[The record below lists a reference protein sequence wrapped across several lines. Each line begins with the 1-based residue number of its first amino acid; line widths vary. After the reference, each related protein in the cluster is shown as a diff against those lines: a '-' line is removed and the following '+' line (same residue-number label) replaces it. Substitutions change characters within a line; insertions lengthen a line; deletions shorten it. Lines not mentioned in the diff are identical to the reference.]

1 MTPTNST
8 NETQTTLRDETLKY
22 PFPFADHS
30 LACPVIYDQVRQECP
45 VAHVQMPFGGDAFLL
60 TRHEDV
66 VKAWSD
72 PKCGIIQSSDGDVPR
87 IEVEQ
92 TVGSGGDQESLFSVS
107 DARHNKTRRLI
118 TQAFTVKAANAL
130 VPRVVELTNTLVDA
144 MEQAGPPADLFEDYA
159 IQTPMA
165 VICEMLGVPGKDEL
179 QFRKWGNALISTTIS
194 AQELQ
199 AEQMKMGV
207 YLYPLIERE
216 RQQPSDTVL
225 GTLVKAFEQGDEVIT
240 QQELLSL
247 AGGIIAAG
255 FETVSTTF
263 TNSAFLL
270 LQRPEL
276 IAQLRERL
284 DDPMRMASAIEEIL
298 RITPIGLGGRPRIA
312 RADVT
317 LSGTTMQTGSVLML
331 DVLAANNDESVF
343 PAAREIKFDREANP
357 MVSFGRG
364 IHACLGQQVAR
375 MELRVLW
382 TTLLRRLP
390 NIRLAVTPEEVPWR
404 PNNSATFGPA
414 HLPVIWN

>member
-1 MTPTNST
+1 MTPIHNTNDP
-8 NETQTTLRDETLKY
+8 QTTSSEEKLKY
-22 PFPFADHS
+22 PIPFADHS
-30 LACPVIYDQVRQECP
+30 LECPAIYDRVRRECP

-72 PKCGIIQSSDGDVPR
+72 PKSGMIQVSDGDVPR
-87 IEVEQ
+87 TGAGQ
-92 TVGSGGDQESLFSVS
+92 TVGSGGEGESLFSVS

-130 VPRVVELTNTLVDA
+130 VPYVVALTNALIDA
-144 MEQAGPPADLFEDYA
+144 MEQAGPQADLFEDYA

-165 VICEMLGVPGKDEL
+165 VICEMLGVPAKDEL

-194 AQELQ
+194 VQDLQ
-199 AEQMKMGV
+199 SEQMQMGA
-207 YLYPLIERE
+207 YLFPLIERE
-216 RQQPSDTVL
+216 RQQPGDTVL

-240 QQELLSL
+240 QQELISL
-247 AGGIIAAG
+247 AGGLIAAG

-263 TNSAFLL
+263 TNSAFIL
-270 LQRPEL
+270 LQHPEL

-284 DDPMRMASAIEEIL
+284 DDPERMATAIEEIL
-298 RITPIGLGGRPRIA
+298 RITPIGWARPRIA
-312 RADVT
+312 RGDIP
-317 LSGTTMQTGSVLML
+317 LSGTTIYPGSVLLL
-331 DVLAANNDESVF
+331 DVLAANNDGSVF
-343 PAAREIKFDREANP
+343 PAAREINFDREINP
-357 MVSFGRG
+357 MVTFGRG

-390 NIRLAVTPEEVPWR
+390 NIRLAVAPEEVPWR